1 MNPLLIDP
9 KNLPLVSGDEF
20 HGHLPQIL
28 LLVIFLG
35 TAGYLLLQHGLVK
48 SKMMAVSG
56 SALFAVAALMAFTSI
71 PMELESFVR
80 MCFSILAVAGAVAF
94 VTTREPVHAALGFAT
109 AVLSSCGVMFMQSAY
124 FIAAATM
131 IVYAGATIIIFLFV
145 LMFAQKSKLQWYD
158 VQLSKPLIAAATAT
172 CLLCAIVWS
181 VCETGEILPVKLD
194 LTRPYSLSV
203 PGSDPG
209 RSIPPVPDQLSMDQ
223 AQLQEFT
230 PSKTSG
236 LGRSMFTD
244 YLLAIELAGTVLL
257 VATIGAIVL
266 AQKPERDP
274 S

>member
-1 MNPLLIDP
+1 MNPLPIDP

-20 HGHLPQIL
+20 QGHLSEIL
-28 LLVIFLG
+28 LLVILLG
-35 TAGYLLLQHGLVK
+35 TAAYLLLQHGLVK
-48 SKMMAVSG
+48 SKMMALAG

-71 PMELESFVR
+71 PMNLESVVR
-80 MCFSILAVAGAVAF
+80 MCFSILAVAGGVAF
-94 VTTREPVHAALGFAT
+94 VTAREPVHAALGFAT

-145 LMFAQKSKLQWYD
+145 LMFAQKAKLQWYD
-158 VQLSKPLIAAATAT
+158 VELTKPVIAAAVAT
-172 CLLCAIVWS
+172 SLLFAIAWS
-181 VCETGEILPVKLD
+181 VSEPGEILPVKLD

-203 PGSDPG
+203 PGDAPGQTLPPLPDP
-209 RSIPPVPDQLSMDQ
+209 SMEP
-223 AQLQEFT
+223 AKLLEFT
-230 PSKTSG
+230 PAKTSG

>member
-1 MNPLLIDP
+1 MNPLAIDP

-20 HGHLPQIL
+20 QGNLSQIL
-28 LLVIFLG
+28 LLVILLG
-35 TAGYLLLQHGLVK
+35 TAAYLLLQHGLVK
-48 SKMMAVSG
+48 SKMMAACG
-56 SALFAVAALMAFTSI
+56 AALLAVAALMAFMAI
-71 PMELESFVR
+71 PMQLESVVR
-80 MCFSILAVAGAVAF
+80 MCFSILAVAGGMAF
-94 VTTREPVHAALGFAT
+94 ITAREPVHAALGFAT

-145 LMFAQKSKLQWYD
+145 LMFAQKAKLQWYD
-158 VQLSKPLIAAATAT
+158 VQLTHPMIAAGIAT
-172 CLLCAIVWS
+172 CLLFAIAWGVS
-181 VCETGEILPVKLD
+181 ESGEILPVKLD

-203 PGSDPG
+203 PGSAPG
-209 RSIPPVPDQLSMDQ
+209 ESMPPVPDASMTK
-223 AQLQEFT
+223 AQLAEFT
-230 PSKTSG
+230 PAKTSG